1 MRESIKVLFDRQQ
14 RKQAVMLMVFSLVL
28 ALIEALGVGSVVP
41 FVTMLQAP
49 ESLEGTRLWNVLV
62 MVFGQRNPQSMV
74 LSLGGALLVVFV
86 LKNALTGIQFR
97 LNYGFVHEFFRRLS
111 SRLLA
116 SYMAQPFVFFL
127 GANCAVLSKN
137 VMTETY
143 YVAEQI
149 VAPALMLFSE
159 VLVLMAVIGVLFI
172 YEPVL
177 SLVALGVI
185 GAVLGGIYYFSG
197 HISRRLGRTRES
209 TSSQMAKV
217 CHESL
222 SGIKDIKVSGTE
234 AYFVGTYDSQARIQT
249 RATALHL
256 TLEQVPKLVIE
267 TGVAGTLIALIL
279 YFKGSGTDASG
290 AAATLAMYLVAAYRL
305 MPSVN
310 RINTSIIRLR
320 YLEAGYAAFAPVLTE
335 ALHRNTFEQTPAAPL
350 PLEKELVLTDVRFR
364 YPGGEN
370 PVLDGITLRVHKGEV
385 VGFVGA
391 SGAGKSTL
399 INVILGLLK
408 PDDGQVCVDGRS
420 LTDKDIRSWQAAV
433 AYVPQHVF
441 IADDT
446 LAHNVALG
454 IPHDQ
459 IDWRRLNHVLDVV
472 QLSDLVKE
480 LPDGVSSHMG
490 ERGARVSGGQIQR
503 LGIARALYRNRPIL
517 VLDEATSALDVE
529 TEERIIRALHEDA
542 KDRTILIIAHRYLSL
557 RNCDRIYRLENGR
570 VAAAMTYEELQRS
583 VESISS

>member
-28 ALIEALGVGSVVP
+28 ACIEALGVGSVVP

-49 ESLEGTRLWNVLV
+49 ESLEGTRLWNILV
-62 MVFGQRNPQSMV
+62 MVFGQKNPHSMV
-74 LSLGGALLVVFV
+74 VSLGGALLVVFV

-127 GANCAVLSKN
+127 GANCAILSKN

-159 VLVLMAVIGVLFI
+159 VLVLLAVIGVLFL

-177 SLVALGVI
+177 SLVALGAI

-197 HISRRLGRTRES
+197 QVSRRLGRTRES

-234 AYFVGTYDSQARIQT
+234 AYFVGIYDALAAVQT

-290 AAATLAMYLVAAYRL
+290 ATATLAMYLVAAYRL

-320 YLEAGYAAFAPVLTE
+320 YLEAGYAAFAPVLIE
-335 ALHRNTFEQTPAAPL
+335 ALHRNAFEQAPVAPL
-350 PLEKELVLTDVRFR
+350 LLEKELVLADVRFR
-364 YPGGEN
+364 YPGGEV
-370 PVLDGITLRVHKGEV
+370 PVLDGIALHVHKGEV

-408 PDDGQVCVDGRS
+408 PDEGQLCVDGRS
-420 LTDKDIRSWQAAV
+420 LTDREIRSWQAAV

-454 IPHDQ
+454 TPHEQ
-459 IDWRRLNHVLDVV
+459 IDWQRLRHVLDVV
-472 QLSDLVKE
+472 QLSDLIKE
-480 LPDGVSSHMG
+480 LPEGVSSPVG

-542 KDRTILIIAHRYLSL
+542 KDQTILIIAHRYLSL

-570 VAAAMTYEELQRS
+570 VTAAMTYEELQRS
-583 VESISS
+583 VENISS

>member
-14 RKQAVMLMVFSLVL
+14 RKQAVMLMGFSLVL

-62 MVFGQRNPQSMV
+62 MVFGQRNPHSMV

-177 SLVALGVI
+177 SLVALGAI
-185 GAVLGGIYYFSG
+185 GVVLGGIYYFSG

-234 AYFVGTYDSQARIQT
+234 AYFVGVYDSQARIQT

-335 ALHRNTFEQTPAAPL
+335 ALHRDVFDQTPAAPM

-364 YPGGEN
+364 YPGGEC

-408 PDDGQVCVDGRS
+408 PDEGRLCVDGRS
-420 LTDKDIRSWQAAV
+420 LNEKDIRSWQAAV

-459 IDWRRLNHVLDVV
+459 IDWPRLNHVLDVV

-480 LPDGVSSHMG
+480 LPEGVSSHVG

-570 VAAAMTYEELQRS
+570 VTAAMTYDELQRS
-583 VESISS
+583 VENISS

>member
-14 RKQAVMLMVFSLVL
+14 RQQAVLLMVFSLVL
-28 ALIEALGVGSVVP
+28 AFIEALGVGSVVP

-62 MVFGQRNPQSMV
+62 MVFGQRTPQSMV
-74 LSLGGALLVVFV
+74 LSLGGAMLVVFV
-86 LKNALTGIQFR
+86 LKNTLTGIQFR

-127 GANCAVLSKN
+127 SANCAVLSKN

-159 VLVLMAVIGVLFI
+159 VLVLVAVIGVLFV

-177 SLVALGVI
+177 SLVALGAI
-185 GAVLGGIYYFSG
+185 GVVLGAIYFFSG
-197 HISRRLGRTRES
+197 HISRKLGRTRES

-234 AYFVGTYDSQARIQT
+234 AYFVGIYDSLAKMQT

-256 TLEQVPKLVIE
+256 TFEQIPRLAIE
-267 TGVAGTLIALIL
+267 TGVAGSLIALIL
-279 YFKGSGTDASG
+279 YFKASGTDTSG

-310 RINTSIIRLR
+310 RINTSILRLR

-335 ALHRNTFEQTPAAPL
+335 ALQRNVFEHKQAAPF
-350 PLEKELVLTDVRFR
+350 PLEEELVLTNVRFR
-364 YPGGEN
+364 YPGGESH
-370 PVLDGITLRVHKGEV
+370 VLDGVNLRIAKGEV
-385 VGFVGA
+385 VGFIGS

-399 INVILGLLK
+399 INVILGLLN
-408 PDDGQVCVDGRS
+408 PDEGQLCVDGRS
-420 LTDKDIRSWQAAV
+420 LNGKDIRSWQAAV

-459 IDWRRLNHVLDVV
+459 IDWQRLTHVLDVV

-480 LPDGVSSHMG
+480 LPQGVSTQVG

-503 LGIARALYRNRPIL
+503 LGIARALYRDRPIL

-529 TEERIIRALHEDA
+529 TEERIIRALHEDS

-570 VAAAMTYEELQRS
+570 VAASLTYDELQRS
-583 VESISS
+583 VEKIPS

>member
-1 MRESIKVLFDRQQ
+1 MYQAITVLFDQQQ
-14 RKQAVMLMVFSLVL
+14 RRQAALLMLFSMVL

-49 ESLEGTRLWNVLV
+49 QSLEGTRLWNALV
-62 MVFGQRNPQSMV
+62 IIFGQKSPQSMV
-74 LSLGGALLVVFV
+74 LSLGGAVLVVFV

-97 LNYGFVHEFFRRLS
+97 LNYGFVHELFRRLS

-159 VLVLMAVIGVLFI
+159 VLVLMAVIGVLFL

-177 SLVALGVI
+177 SLIALGAI
-185 GAVLGGIYYFSG
+185 GVVLGGIFYFSG

-234 AYFVGTYDSQARIQT
+234 AYFVGIYDALAKTQT

-279 YFKGSGTDASG
+279 YVKGSGTDASG

-320 YLEAGYAAFAPVLTE
+320 YLEAGYAAFAPVLAE
-335 ALHRNTFEQTPAAPL
+335 ALHRKVSDQAPVIPL
-350 PLEKELVLTDVRFR
+350 PLEKELALTDVRFR
-364 YPGGEN
+364 YPGGES
-370 PVLDGITLRVHKGEV
+370 PVLDGITLRVQKGEV

-399 INVILGLLK
+399 VNVILGLLK
-408 PDDGQVCVDGRS
+408 PDEGRLCVDGRS
-420 LTDKDIRSWQAAV
+420 LNENEMRAWQAAV

-454 IPHDQ
+454 IPHEQ
-459 IDWRRLNHVLDVV
+459 IDWHRLKHVLDVV

-480 LPDGVSSHMG
+480 LPEGVSSHMG

-529 TEERIIRALHEDA
+529 TEERIVRALHEDA
-542 KDRTILIIAHRYLSL
+542 KDQTILIIAHRYLSL
-557 RNCDRIYRLENGR
+557 RNCDRIYRLENGK
-570 VAAAMTYEELQRS
+570 VAAAMTYEELQQS
-583 VESISS
+583 VENMSS